1 MRLDWRVYRRHHGV
15 DEPLI
20 IGLNLA
26 VKSFFF
32 SFVDFFC
39 RPWYLIDQHTLGGA
53 MKIASIVLFV
63 LALASLALTTHAL
76 KSTKAQLAR
85 VQAQL
90 ADEVAHASAL
100 QHALQAERVANNEY
114 LEKTKKADDTRDAF
128 MRVARDLDV
137 VPIDDSVRQSA
148 IDAYKALICA
158 DSVDPRR

>member
-1 MRLDWRVYRRHHGV
+1 
-15 DEPLI
+15 
-20 IGLNLA
+20 
-26 VKSFFF
+26 
-32 SFVDFFC
+32 
-39 RPWYLIDQHTLGGA
+39 

-63 LALASLALTTHAL
+63 LLVASLALTTHAL

-128 MRVARDLDV
+128 MRVARDLDI
-137 VPIDDSVRQSA
+137 VPIDEGVRQSA

-158 DSVDPRR
+158 DSVDPHR

>member
-1 MRLDWRVYRRHHGV
+1 
-15 DEPLI
+15 
-20 IGLNLA
+20 
-26 VKSFFF
+26 
-32 SFVDFFC
+32 
-39 RPWYLIDQHTLGGA
+39 

-63 LALASLALTTHAL
+63 LALASLVLTTNAL

-114 LEKTKKADDTRDAF
+114 LEKTKKADETRDAF

-137 VPIDDSVRQSA
+137 VPIDDGVRKSA
-148 IDAYKALICA
+148 IDAYKSLICA
-158 DSVDPRR
+158 DSVHSSR

>member
-1 MRLDWRVYRRHHGV
+1 
-15 DEPLI
+15 
-20 IGLNLA
+20 
-26 VKSFFF
+26 
-32 SFVDFFC
+32 
-39 RPWYLIDQHTLGGA
+39 

-63 LALASLALTTHAL
+63 LALASLALTANAL

-90 ADEVAHASAL
+90 ADEVAHSSAL

-137 VPIDDSVRQSA
+137 VPIDDGVRKSA
-148 IDAYKALICA
+148 IDAYKSLICA
-158 DSVDPRR
+158 DSVASSR

>member
-1 MRLDWRVYRRHHGV
+1 
-15 DEPLI
+15 
-20 IGLNLA
+20 
-26 VKSFFF
+26 
-32 SFVDFFC
+32 
-39 RPWYLIDQHTLGGA
+39 

-63 LALASLALTTHAL
+63 LALASLALTINAL

-114 LEKTKKADDTRDAF
+114 LEKTKKADETRDAF

-137 VPIDDSVRQSA
+137 VPIDDGVRIQA
-148 IDAYKALICA
+148 IDAYKSLICA
-158 DSVDPRR
+158 DSVHSSR

>member
-1 MRLDWRVYRRHHGV
+1 
-15 DEPLI
+15 
-20 IGLNLA
+20 
-26 VKSFFF
+26 
-32 SFVDFFC
+32 
-39 RPWYLIDQHTLGGA
+39 

-63 LALASLALTTHAL
+63 LALASLALTANAL

-100 QHALQAERVANNEY
+100 QHALQAEKVANNEY

-137 VPIDDSVRQSA
+137 VPIDDGVRLQA
-148 IDAYKALICA
+148 IDAYKSLICA
-158 DSVDPRR
+158 DSVASSR

>member
-1 MRLDWRVYRRHHGV
+1 
-15 DEPLI
+15 
-20 IGLNLA
+20 
-26 VKSFFF
+26 
-32 SFVDFFC
+32 
-39 RPWYLIDQHTLGGA
+39 

-63 LALASLALTTHAL
+63 LALASLALTANAL

-100 QHALQAERVANNEY
+100 QHALQAERVANDEY

-137 VPIDDSVRQSA
+137 VPIDDGVRLQA
-148 IDAYKALICA
+148 IDAYKSLICA
-158 DSVDPRR
+158 DSFPSSR